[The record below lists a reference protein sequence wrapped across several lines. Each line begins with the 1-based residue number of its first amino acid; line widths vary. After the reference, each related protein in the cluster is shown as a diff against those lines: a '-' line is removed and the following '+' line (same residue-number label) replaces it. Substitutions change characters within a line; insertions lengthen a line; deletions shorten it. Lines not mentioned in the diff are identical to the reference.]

1 MPVTMDINSTQAREI
16 LRIIEAAGDRGVTRK
31 EISNAVRDKGCDCE
45 NWINTLLEAGV
56 IEKCGK
62 RDKADLYRIAK

>member
-1 MPVTMDINSTQAREI
+1 LDINSSQAREI
-16 LRIIEAAGDRGVTRK
+16 LGIIEAAGHNGVTK
-31 EISNAVRDKGCDCE
+31 QEISKAVRDKGCDCE

-62 RDKADLYRIAK
+62 RGKADLYRLAK